1 MEGSPQQGYVNKFI
15 DVPDHHFFSIP
26 VSWANSIGIIT
37 GYGHDNLFGTGD
49 NITREQLA
57 TLIYRYAQY
66 KGKDTDGRADMGR
79 FSDGKNVSGFAAE
92 AMQWIVSEGIIQGE
106 GTNGQLNPQGQVSR
120 AVCATIIQ
128 RYSGL

>member
-1 MEGSPQQGYVNKFI
+1 
-15 DVPDHHFFSIP
+15 
-26 VSWANSIGIIT
+26 
-37 GYGHDNLFGTGD
+37 
-49 NITREQLA
+49 
-57 TLIYRYAQY
+57 
-66 KGKDTDGRADMGR
+66 MGR

>member
-1 MEGSPQQGYVNKFI
+1 
-15 DVPDHHFFSIP
+15 
-26 VSWANSIGIIT
+26 
-37 GYGHDNLFGTGD
+37 
-49 NITREQLA
+49 
-57 TLIYRYAQY
+57 
-66 KGKDTDGRADMGR
+66 MGR

-106 GTNGQLNPQGQVSR
+106 GNERSAESAGQVSR